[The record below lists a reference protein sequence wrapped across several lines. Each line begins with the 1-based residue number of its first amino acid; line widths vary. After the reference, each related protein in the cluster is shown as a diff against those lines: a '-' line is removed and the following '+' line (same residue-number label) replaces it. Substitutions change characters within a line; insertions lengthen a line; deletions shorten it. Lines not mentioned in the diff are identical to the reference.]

1 MNDYV
6 LPTDFK
12 MYMPILFIIVVWYS
26 DGVDV
31 AMFALSVT
39 ILIMSFMDDIIVVI
53 PTIILITLMYILYIR
68 NTTTDESFKFK
79 VKNKWKAATMKK
91 SWKRIARNA
100 VRKIKGKRSPTKMRA
115 RRLKKEKHGPPVPRT
130 YLNTAKSC
138 EINPTSCADVTLS
151 IPDFTNETIGEG
163 FTLREGFRE
172 GGANRAKGKTNPA
185 IGKTNPANTHAKI
198 REIIDN
204 GERLSED
211 LVNTTNTSAKTT
223 NTSAKTTN
231 TSPKNKLGKPE
242 PMKNRNTK
250 PGKMKETDQIA
261 SAYDNIEKIL
271 GSDVIKNMSKDSGDL
286 AMKQQNLVK
295 QMNDLTPILSKYTQM
310 MDGFDSSKLTDILGG
325 LNNMIATTRV

>member
-79 VKNKWKAATMKK
+79 KRWKRASKGVKSAWKSATMKK

-100 VRKIKGKRSPTKMRA
+100 IRFAKGKRSPAKMRA
-115 RRLKKEKHGPPVPRT
+115 RRLKKEKSGEPDPKT
-130 YLNTAKSC
+130 YLNTAESC
-138 EINPTSCADVTLS
+138 ELNPTSCTDMIVRKPGFVES
-151 IPDFTNETIGEG
+151 SKKIP
-163 FTLREGFRE
+163 LREGFRE
-172 GGANRAKGKTNPA
+172 GGTNPAKGKTNPA
-185 IGKTNPANTHAKI
+185 IGTTNPANTHARI

-211 LVNTTNTSAKTT
+211 LVNTTNTS
-223 NTSAKTTN
+223 
-231 TSPKNKLGKPE
+231 PENKIGKSE
-242 PMKNRNTK
+242 PMENRNTK

-261 SAYDNIEKIL
+261 SAYENIEKIL